1 MGLRGPTGARSRKFH
16 HFIWMAVVVA
26 RGFVQTVHQP
36 VECAATQSSAQE
48 PTTVRNGRVHHRVHL
63 GQTRGEPPHPT
74 RLAVK
79 TLEIPMIR
87 CDLFVE
93 RPDRCNSEFE
103 QVLVWIAKVD

>member
-1 MGLRGPTGARSRKFH
+1 MGLRGPTGAWSRKFH
-16 HFIWMAVVVA
+16 HFIWMALVVA

-48 PTTVRNGRVHHRVHL
+48 PTTVRNGRVHL
-63 GQTRGEPPHPT
+63 GQTRGEPAHP

-79 TLEIPMIR
+79 TQEIPMIR